1 MNMAE
6 WVCREPGRR
15 VSIHYQPDMT
25 VDHGS
30 RKFPRDGSVVLSI
43 AWKASRVGDPLVGT
57 ASVSISPHELIHAHL
72 PQAVL
77 DRAWAGLL
85 RQYQLWKDD
94 TAAKERENDGTQ
106 EP

>member
-15 VSIHYQPDMT
+15 VSIHYQPDMA
-25 VDHGS
+25 VEHGK
-30 RKFPRDGSVVLSI
+30 RKFPQDGSLVLSI

-57 ASVSISPHELIHAHL
+57 ASFSIDPKELILAHL

-77 DRAWAGLL
+77 ERAWANLL
-85 RQYQLWKDD
+85 REYQHWKDD
-94 TAAKERENDGTQ
+94 TSAKERESNGQDQ
-106 EP
+106 